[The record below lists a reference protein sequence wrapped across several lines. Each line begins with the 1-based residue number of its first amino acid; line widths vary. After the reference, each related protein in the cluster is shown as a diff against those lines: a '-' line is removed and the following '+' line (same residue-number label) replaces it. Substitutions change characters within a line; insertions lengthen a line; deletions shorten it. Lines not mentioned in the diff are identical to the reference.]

1 MRCAPCGRKLYI
13 LSRLRPKGK
22 TVRLRL
28 TNRKLFE
35 KSLTKNFY
43 APTASRLRPCRRQEG
58 GLSCPATGKLYAAS
72 RLRFL

>member
-28 TNRKLFE
+28 TNRKLLKKFDQ
-35 KSLTKNFY
+35 NFDAPSAFIYMFSTFLQRRHRY
-43 APTASRLRPCRRQEG
+43 A
-58 GLSCPATGKLYAAS
+58 
-72 RLRFL
+72 